1 MCDNDNGKFN
11 KEGKPMHQIQNVKSM
26 EQAEKIAA
34 AMGGTLI
41 ALNGTTAMIAGGDIS
56 KLAI

>member
-1 MCDNDNGKFN
+1 
-11 KEGKPMHQIQNVKSM
+11 MHQIQNVKSM

-34 AMGGTLI
+34 AMGGTT
-41 ALNGTTAMIAGGDIS
+41 ALIAGGDIS

>member
-1 MCDNDNGKFN
+1 
-11 KEGKPMHQIQNVKSM
+11 MHQIQNVKSM

-41 ALNGTTAMIAGGDIS
+41 ALNGTTALIAGGDIS